1 MKCMLADDNRVNQI
15 VGSQVL
21 KNLGYSVTIASN
33 GLEAS
38 EEACVRRFDI
48 IFMDCQMPV
57 MDGFEAT
64 KAIRSLPRDHMNY
77 NVPIIALT
85 GHESPVNLTE
95 CILCGMNSRLSKPVN
110 IIELK
115 ALLNKLVPQ
124 VQERSR
130 KYAQTQGLSESVMP

>member
-21 KNLGYSVTIASN
+21 KNLGHSVTVASN
-33 GLEAS
+33 GREAA
-38 EEACVRRFDI
+38 EEAAVKRYDI
-48 IFMDCQMPV
+48 IFMDCQMPE

-64 KAIRSLPRDHMNY
+64 KAIRSLPRDHANY

-85 GHESPVNLTE
+85 GHESNVNLTE

-110 IIELK
+110 ISELTS
-115 ALLNKLVPQ
+115 LLKKLIPQ
-124 VQERSR
+124 VQKRRHE
-130 KYAQTQGLSESVMP
+130 YAQTQGLSETVMT

>member
-21 KNLGYSVTIASN
+21 KNLGHSVTVASN
-33 GLEAS
+33 GREAAEEAS
-38 EEACVRRFDI
+38 VKRYDI
-48 IFMDCQMPV
+48 IFMDCQMPE

-64 KAIRSLPRDHMNY
+64 KAIRSLPRDHANY

-85 GHESPVNLTE
+85 GHESNVNLTE

-110 IIELK
+110 ISELTS
-115 ALLNKLVPQ
+115 LLKKLIPQ
-124 VQERSR
+124 VQKRRHE
-130 KYAQTQGLSESVMP
+130 YAQTQGLSETVMT